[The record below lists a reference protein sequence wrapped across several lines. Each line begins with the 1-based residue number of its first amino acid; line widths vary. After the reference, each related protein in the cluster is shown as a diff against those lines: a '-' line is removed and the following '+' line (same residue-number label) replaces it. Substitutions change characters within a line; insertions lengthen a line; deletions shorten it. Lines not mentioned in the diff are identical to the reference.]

1 MNGFLAGEYA
11 RRGGRVSVYA
21 GSAMDEKE
29 RIALLARTLAP
40 RAPGHGIE
48 VGIGDDAAVLDPRD
62 APGRLVWTIDEQ
74 VDGTHFERG
83 LLSWHDVGWRS
94 LMAAASDVAAMGAE
108 PWCALSALVLPD
120 DFGDEALGE
129 LARGQ
134 ADAADAL
141 GAPVVGGN
149 LARGPALSIATTLLG
164 TCASP
169 VARGGARAGDVL
181 WMAGAVG
188 LSAAGLLA
196 LRRGC
201 GDAPGL
207 AHAVEAWR
215 RPRALV
221 DAGRA
226 MSGLASAAVDVSDG
240 LARDVGHVA
249 EASAVRVVLDGGA
262 LGADAALARAA
273 EALGVSALDLA
284 LYGGED
290 YALVAASPSPIP
302 GFRRIGEVRAGEG
315 LALRTSSGE
324 QPLEPRGFDHFRTS
338 TPRATS
344 RS

>member
-1 MNGFLAGEYA
+1 
-11 RRGGRVSVYA
+11 
-21 GSAMDEKE
+21 MDELE

-40 RAPGHGIE
+40 RSPGRGVE
-48 VGIGDDAAVLDPRD
+48 VGIGDDAAVLRVTD
-62 APGRLVWTIDEQ
+62 AAGAAPARLVWTIDEQ

-94 LMAAASDVAAMGAE
+94 LMAAASDVAAMGAG
-108 PWCALSALVLPD
+108 PWCALCALVLPD

-134 ADAADAL
+134 SDAAEML

-169 VARGGARAGDVL
+169 VVRSGARAGDAL

-188 LSAAGLLA
+188 LAAAGLIA
-196 LRRGC
+196 LRRAR
-201 GDAPGL
+201 GDQPAL

-221 DAGRA
+221 EAGRA
-226 MSGLASAAVDVSDG
+226 MAGIANAAIDVSDG

-249 EASAVRVVLDGGA
+249 EASAVRIVLDEGA
-262 LGADAALARAA
+262 LGADASLAHAA
-273 EALGVSALDLA
+273 AAVGASALDLA

-290 YALVAASPSPIP
+290 YAIVAAGPSPIP
-302 GFRRIGEVRAGEG
+302 GFRRIGEVQAGRG
-315 LALRTSSGE
+315 IALRTASGE
-324 QPLEPRGFDHFRTS
+324 QPLDPRGYDHFRTS
-338 TPRATS
+338 TPRGAS